1 MESNHLD
8 VKAQVTRTQ
17 MNRELL
23 DAQIGTRLVE
33 AYIVN
38 YGHDRVCN
46 QDQLPAAPDTSET
59 CGRGTQS
66 SAETLVLTRS
76 TCNQLASEFV
86 WTSARVG
93 CPPVSLH
100 GDRVPREYP
109 LRIL

>member
-1 MESNHLD
+1 
-8 VKAQVTRTQ
+8 

-23 DAQIGTRLVE
+23 DAQIGTRLAE

-66 SAETLVLTRS
+66 SAGTLVITRI
-76 TCNQLASEFV
+76 
-86 WTSARVG
+86 G
-93 CPPVSLH
+93 
-100 GDRVPREYP
+100 G
-109 LRIL
+109 